1 MKTGSSRAA
10 CFLVTLLLSAAWISQ
25 SLAELPLARLH
36 AVFPAGGKA
45 GASFEVT
52 VSGVDLDDATRLMFS
67 SPGIVADVVTNTAGS
82 TQSARFLITIA
93 SNTPPGICD
102 VRVIGR
108 FGVTN
113 PRAFAVG
120 LMAEV
125 TDAGNND
132 APGSAQPVGLNTT
145 VNGRASV
152 TAADYF
158 QFDAQKGQRILIEC
172 LANQIDSRLEPVLLL
187 LSSNGRELERSRR
200 SGLIDFTAPAEGS
213 YLLKLHD
220 VLYRGGEEFQYR
232 LSITTG
238 PRIDYVFPPFGQ
250 AGVTNE
256 YSIVGRNLPG
266 GRRADDLFTESKPLE
281 RLAVSMALPHA
292 SANASGLR
300 APAPLKPAAASL
312 DLVDFPILSGIQCP
326 PPLGNLAELSATLE
340 TEPNNTAATA
350 QRVPFPSEIAGQFA
364 ATRDVDWF
372 AFEVKKGDAFWVE
385 VTAQRL
391 GTPVDPFLLVQRVM
405 KNDKGA
411 EETTVAGEQY
421 DSTTNLGGQ
430 EFNTTIGD
438 GALRIEAKEDGQY
451 RVMVRDQSSRPLTD
465 ALRIYRLSLRREKP
479 DFHLSAISLPPPTTE
494 PDKREA
500 KIWTPLL
507 RRGESVR
514 IKMVAFRQDGFDG
527 EIALKADGLPAG
539 VTASKTVIPTGQSNA
554 VLILTATDAVA
565 DWAGPIQLMGEALA
579 GTNRL
584 SREAMGGSVRWNAAD
599 YNNDRISSRLSR
611 DFALATAA
619 EESPLLV
626 EPAETKLWE
635 TAQAAKLQIPLKL
648 IRRGE
653 FKEGVKL
660 RVTGT
665 GLADPLKEWDVDGK
679 ATVTSLELDLA
690 QAKLPNGVRQLHV
703 IAYTKGKHRR
713 ARPEEMKGI
722 EEAIKAS
729 ERTKSVEEK
738 IIGEI
743 QNKLKS
749 AKDALA
755 VATKVHDDNKA
766 GLEKAPEADRSVARA
781 KFESSLTAKEAAQKL
796 TDDTAAMLKAPE
808 QRKGEA
814 IEMAKQL
821 AAKIEL
827 REVTAAFCSP
837 AIMVQVASA
846 PITIAVSPLPE
857 NFQPGSSVELS
868 ISLARLHGFTDA
880 VELLV
885 APLGEPGGFTT
896 GKLVLGKD
904 QTSGKISAKLPPD
917 VKAGEFPLNLATS
930 LKFNGKELKLDQRI
944 NLKVAEVARKTE

>member
-1 MKTGSSRAA
+1 M
-10 CFLVTLLLSAAWISQ
+10 LSVLGISQ
-25 SLAELPLARLH
+25 TLAELPLARLH
-36 AVFPAGGKA
+36 SIFPSGGKT
-45 GASFEVT
+45 GTSFEVS
-52 VSGVDLDDATRLMFS
+52 VSGADLDDASRLMFS
-67 SPGIVADVVTNTAGS
+67 SPGIIAGVVTNAAGA
-82 TQSARFLITIA
+82 TQPGRFSISIA

-102 VRVIGR
+102 LRVIGR

-120 LMAEV
+120 LVAEV
-125 TDAGNND
+125 TDAANND
-132 APGSAQPVGLNTT
+132 SPGAAQRVSLNTT

-172 LANQIDSRLEPVLLL
+172 LANQIDSKLEPVLML

-220 VLYRGGEEFQYR
+220 VLYRGGEEFPYR
-232 LSITTG
+232 LSISTG

-266 GRRADDLFTESKPLE
+266 GRRADGLSTDGKPLE
-281 RLAVSMALPHA
+281 RLAVSMALLPA
-292 SANASGLR
+292 SANVSGLR
-300 APAPLKPAAASL
+300 APVTLKPASASL
-312 DLVDFPILSGIQCP
+312 DLVDFPILPGLQIP
-326 PPLGNLAELSATLE
+326 PPLGSLAELSATVE
-340 TEPNNTAATA
+340 AEPNNTAATA

-364 ATRDVDWF
+364 APNDVDWF

-385 VTAQRL
+385 VAGQRL
-391 GTPVDPFLLVQRVM
+391 GAPVDPFLLVQRVT
-405 KNDKGA
+405 KNDKGV

-451 RVMVRDQSSRPLTD
+451 RVMVRDQSSRSQAD

-479 DFHLSAISLPPPTTE
+479 DFHLTAISLPPPTTE
-494 PDKREA
+494 KDKREA

-507 RRGESVR
+507 RHGESVL

-527 EIALKADGLPAG
+527 EIAIKADGLPAG
-539 VTASKTVIPTGQSNA
+539 VTASKTVIPTDQSTA
-554 VLILTATDAVA
+554 MLILTATDAVA
-565 DWAGPIQLMGEALA
+565 DWAGPIHIVGEALV
-579 GTNRL
+579 GTSRL
-584 SREAMGGSVRWNAAD
+584 SREAMGGSVRWNVAD

-611 DFALATAA
+611 DFALATLV

-626 EPAETKLWE
+626 EPAETKIWE

-648 IRRGE
+648 TRRGE

-679 ATVTSLELDLA
+679 ATATSLELDLA
-690 QAKLPNGVRQLHV
+690 QAKLPNGVQQLYV
-703 IAYTKGKHRR
+703 MAYTKGKHRR
-713 ARPEEMKGI
+713 VRPEEVKGI
-722 EEAIKAS
+722 EEAIKTV
-729 ERTKSVEEK
+729 EQTKSAEEK
-738 IIGEI
+738 IVGEI
-743 QNKLKS
+743 QSKLKS

-755 VATKVHDDNKA
+755 VATKENDDNKA
-766 GLEKAPEADRSVARA
+766 GLEKASEADRSVAKA
-781 KFESSLTAKEAAQKL
+781 KFESSLTAKDAAQKL
-796 TDDTAAMLKAPE
+796 ADEIAAMLKAPE
-808 QRKGEA
+808 QRKSEA
-814 IEMAKQL
+814 IEAAKQL
-821 AAKIEL
+821 TAKIEL

-837 AIMVQVASA
+837 AIMVRVASA
-846 PITIAVSPLPE
+846 PITIAISPLLE
-857 NFQPGSSVELS
+857 NLQPGSSVDLGIS
-868 ISLARLHGFTDA
+868 ISRLYGFVDA

-885 APLGEPGGFTT
+885 APLGEPKGFTA

-917 VKAGEFPLNLATS
+917 VKAGEFPLNLSAS

-944 NLKVAEVARKTE
+944 NLKVAEAARKTE